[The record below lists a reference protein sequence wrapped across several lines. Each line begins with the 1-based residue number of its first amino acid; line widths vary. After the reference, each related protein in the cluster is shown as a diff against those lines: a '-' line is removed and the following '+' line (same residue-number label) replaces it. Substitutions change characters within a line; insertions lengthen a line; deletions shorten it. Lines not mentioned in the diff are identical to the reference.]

1 MLRSIVVISNPV
13 ASGVTREI
21 EGRVVAALR
30 RRVRVRLVVRTE
42 RPLHAGELARAAV
55 ARGDDAI
62 VVLGGDGTMN
72 EVVNGIGAAVP
83 VGVLPGG
90 GTSVLARATGLSRHP
105 VRAAERVADA
115 LAEGRERHLSLGIL
129 NGRRFA
135 FAAGVGMDAAIVRR
149 VDGAGR
155 ENGRRPGDSYF
166 ALQVARVMRQRQYR
180 TPRATLEVGGR
191 SERVSF
197 VVAANL
203 HPWSYAG
210 PFALRAA
217 PQVEP
222 EGGLD
227 LIAPRLLRLRDT
239 PSLAVSLLVTGH
251 HTKRAARTIAYYHD
265 VEHATLTCD
274 APLPAHVD
282 GDDIGDVTEVVF
294 GVDHAGMRIAV

>member
-1 MLRSIVVISNPV
+1 MLRHVVVISNPV
-13 ASGVTREI
+13 ASGVTPDVEARVLVAL
-21 EGRVVAALR
+21 GRRLR
-30 RRVRVRLVVRTE
+30 VDLVRTE
-42 RPLHAGELARAAV
+42 RSLHALELAREAV
-55 ARGDDAI
+55 TGGVDGI
-62 VVLGGDGTMN
+62 VVLAGDGTMN
-72 EVVNGIGAAVP
+72 EVVNGVGATVP
-83 VGVLPGG
+83 IGVLPGG

-115 LAEGRERHLSLGIL
+115 LAEGRERHLALGIL

-135 FAAGVGMDAAIVRR
+135 FAAGVGLDAAIVRR
-149 VDGAGR
+149 VDNAGR

-166 ALQVARVMRQRQYR
+166 ALQVARVMGERQYR
-180 TPRATLEVGGR
+180 SPRATLEVGER

-197 VVAANL
+197 LVAANL

-210 PFALRAA
+210 PLPLRAA
-217 PQVEP
+217 PLAEP

-227 LIAPRLLRLRDT
+227 LIAPRRLRLRDT

-251 HTKRAARTIAYYHD
+251 HAKGVGRTIAYYHD
-265 VEHATLTCD
+265 IESAILTCD

-282 GDDIGDVTEVVF
+282 GDDIGDVTEVRL